1 MPEFDRR
8 RRFGQRG
15 VVTIAT
21 TDSAGRQTEPWRLA
35 YTRHAGV
42 GPPALLIHGYLA
54 GQAYWDLNLGALSKV
69 CQPVVVDLWGHGDSP
84 SPSDPGSYVPAG
96 IVSALDHIRSVE
108 GIDRWLVMGHSLG
121 AALAVHYTVA
131 NPDRVVGLVVTNSN
145 SAFPGPGWG
154 ERLRE
159 RKTLADRID
168 AEGMIAF
175 DGHPLHP
182 AQGLRLPHRAR
193 VALTEVFAR
202 HTPAGLANMLRWT
215 TPNASTVEVLDQLR
229 TPTLLVHGIYEKR
242 FAPGLEVARSGIA
255 GLEVVE
261 VQSGHPVNVVD
272 QVGFDRA
279 VTQFVSRLAGTTT
292 H

>member
-1 MPEFDRR
+1 MGS
-8 RRFGQRG
+8 RFPG
-15 VVTIAT
+15 VTSTPT
-21 TDSAGRQTEPWRLA
+21 TDGVGTPTEPWRLA

-54 GQAYWDLNLGALSKV
+54 GQAYWDLNLEALSKV

-84 SPSDPGSYVPAG
+84 SPSDPASYVPAG
-96 IVSALDHIRSVE
+96 IVSALDHLRSVE

-121 AALAVHYTVA
+121 AALAVHYAVA
-131 NPDRVVGLVVTNSN
+131 NPARVIGLVVTNSN

-154 ERLRE
+154 ERLEE
-159 RKTLADRID
+159 RKALADRID
-168 AEGMIAF
+168 TEGMSAF

-182 AQGLRLPHRAR
+182 AQGSRLPDRAR
-193 VALTEVFAR
+193 EALTEVFAR

-215 TPNASTVEVLDQLR
+215 TPNASTVDVLDQLQ

-242 FAPGLEVARSGIA
+242 FAPGLEVARAGIA
-255 GLEVVE
+255 GLEVAE
-261 VQSGHPVNVVD
+261 VQAGHPVNVVD

-279 VTQFVSRLAGTTT
+279 VTRFVSGLADSTAR
-292 H
+292 